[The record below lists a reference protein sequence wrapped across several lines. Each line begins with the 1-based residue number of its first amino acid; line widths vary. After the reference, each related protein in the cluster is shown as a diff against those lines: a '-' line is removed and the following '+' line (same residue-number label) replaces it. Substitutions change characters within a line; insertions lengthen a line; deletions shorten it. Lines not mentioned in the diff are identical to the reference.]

1 MANSDGSLIFDTALD
16 DEGFKRGSAKLE
28 RAMQHLVKEA
38 ERIGDVMQK
47 GFSTPKQIG
56 SFQSKIDSARKN
68 VAQLES
74 QINELGQQTISTA
87 QYENVSSAIQK
98 AEGALFKLI
107 GQQKMMQKLGTSED
121 STAWKRVAIEIE
133 NVEKKLEK
141 LNATKDALEASGQAF
156 VSGSETDEYQRLSA
170 SIAALTSQLEAY
182 QEAAQQIKMGG
193 TTGKISLLK
202 TALEKVGK
210 VAKSAVSWLKKFF
223 FHSNKSA
230 LSAKDLLKPLLSLK
244 SMLFT
249 RAKRMF
255 ISYIFDELKSAMAA
269 LQKYS
274 SAFGTA
280 MNNMKNSCKMLGAN
294 LSVTFGNLVAAIEP
308 AVTQIVNIISTA
320 ITYLNAFF
328 ALLSGKS
335 TMTVAKKQMKDYTE
349 ETDAA
354 AKAAKELNKQLM
366 GFDEINRLNAPKED
380 SSNGTNP
387 DDLFEEVPI
396 DSILPDYV
404 KNFFQ
409 QLKAAFEAGDW
420 GAIGSIIA
428 GGLNQGMSAIDNWIN
443 STFRPLAATWAE
455 RIATMLNHFIAGYD
469 WALLGKTV
477 ADGISA
483 GVNAWWK
490 FATTFDFGALGTRIA
505 AAINSFLS
513 TMSIPDET
521 GLNVWQKLGQALSR
535 TVNGLLTAIN
545 NALQNVDWFKVG
557 QAIGDFISSI
567 DWGSI
572 AWNFTKLAG
581 GIVEGIGAALAGWA
595 DTSPISAA
603 LATLLTTAFAGI
615 KLGPILTATVLASSL
630 KNGAVGAGGAG
641 IGGIAGAAAGAASTV
656 ATALSGIGSIVSG
669 AVIAITNFFSMLKT
683 GFSWLKEALM
693 LVGTA
698 LAAVGAVIL
707 GAPATIAAV
716 IAAIVAAVATAA
728 IVVKE
733 HWQEICTWFEGFTN
747 DLKIGWDNFINGL
760 KTGWANFSSGFMSDM
775 KRFGN
780 WLGSI
785 WQGLV
790 DGIVAD
796 WNNLVDGVMAIWT
809 ETKLKFNDFVE
820 SFKEFGKNVVEGFQK
835 GISEFFS
842 NPISWIKT
850 HIFDPFIN
858 GFMSLF
864 GIASPSKVMME
875 QGGFITDGLLKGITD
890 TWGNITSFF
899 SEAVSGIKEA
909 LSAGWNTIKETA
921 TSAWES
927 IKTGVTGRF
936 TATQQRLE
944 SGISTISSFMSS
956 GWSNIKSTASSLWE
970 ATRSSVTSIF
980 SAMQSKL
987 NGSMS
992 GLMTAISGGW
1002 NSIKTTAQSMWT
1014 SISSAVMSKWNGL
1027 RTSMRSTDWTSIGKN
1042 LCDGIAR
1049 GINDGWQWLK
1059 TTVGNLCSRMKSKA
1073 ESDLEINSPSRV
1085 FRDDIGKYVG
1095 LGLAEGISDTES
1107 DVIKSVSNLAK
1118 STVDAFGNPE
1128 LTADVAGAEM
1138 VHGLDAV
1145 AERLTTIVDSFRA
1158 VASIL
1163 ESLGG
1168 LLMPDIAVGTVV
1180 PPKIKSA
1187 VYAAE
1192 NDRKD
1197 YIGGSDVAD
1206 RIVSALIQVSE
1217 AIIKSI
1223 DEKDM
1228 SVSIGDDAIW
1238 DAYRRYDGKMGMI
1251 RGY

>member
-1 MANSDGSLIFDTALD
+1 MANDGSLVFDTELD
-16 DEGFKRGSAKLE
+16 TSGFEKGTAKFEKAFNSLRNATVQLGKAIE
-28 RAMQHLVKEA
+28 S
-38 ERIGDVMQK
+38 
-47 GFSTPKQIG
+47 GFSTPKQAEA
-56 SFQSKIDSARKN
+56 FQARVEKVKDS

-87 QYENVSSAIQK
+87 DYENVTKAIEK
-98 AEGALFKLI
+98 AEKALFKLYA
-107 GQQKMMQKLGTSED
+107 QKGILEELGVDES
-121 STAWKRVAIEIE
+121 STQWRRLQIQIRDAEAELARF
-133 NVEKKLEK
+133 EKAKK
-141 LNATKDALEASGQAF
+141 SMEASGQAF
-156 VSGSETDEYQRLSA
+156 VSGSETEEYQRLSTA
-170 SIAALTSQLEAY
+170 IADVTDRLNGY
-182 QEAAQQIKMGG
+182 QAAAQQVKTGG
-193 TTGKISLLK
+193 TAGKISLLK

-210 VAKSAVSWLKKFF
+210 AAKGAVSWLKKFL

-255 ISYIFDELKSAMAA
+255 ISYIYDELKSAMTA

-274 SAFGTA
+274 SAFGSA

-420 GAIGSIIA
+420 VAIGSIIA
-428 GGLNQGMSAIDNWIN
+428 GGLNQGMAAIDTWIN

-490 FATTFDFGALGTRIA
+490 FATTFNFEALGTRIA
-505 AAINSFLS
+505 TAINSALA

-521 GLNVWQKLGQALSR
+521 GLNAWQKLGQALSR

-545 NALQNVDWFKVG
+545 NALQNVDWFAVG
-557 QAIGDFISSI
+557 QSIGDFISSI

-581 GIVEGIGAALAGWA
+581 GIVEGIGAALAGWT

-683 GFSWLKEALM
+683 GFSWVKEALM

-716 IAAIVAAVATAA
+716 IAAIVAAVATSA
-728 IVVKE
+728 VVIKE
-733 HWQEICTWFEGFTN
+733 HWQEICAWFEGFTN
-747 DLKIGWDNFINGL
+747 DLKTGWDNFINGI
-760 KTGWANFSSGFMSDM
+760 KAGWANFSSGFMSDM

-785 WQGLV
+785 WQGLI

-809 ETKLKFNDFVE
+809 ETKIKFNDFVE
-820 SFKEFGKNVVEGFQK
+820 SFKAFGKNVVEGFQK

-858 GFMSLF
+858 GFKSLF

-875 QGGFITDGLLKGITD
+875 QGGFITDGLLKGLTD

-899 SEAVSGIKEA
+899 GDAVSGIKEA
-909 LSAGWNTIKETA
+909 LSSGWNAIKGHA

-927 IKTGVTGRF
+927 IKTTVTGKF
-936 TATQQRLE
+936 TATQQKLE
-944 SGISTISSFMSS
+944 SSVSGISTSVTS
-956 GWSNIKSTASSLWE
+956 GWSNIKSTTSSLWN
-970 ATRSSVTSIF
+970 ATSESVSAVF
-980 SAMQSKL
+980 SAMQSRL
-987 NGSMS
+987 GGSMS
-992 GLMTAISGGW
+992 SLMTALTNGW
-1002 NSIKTTAQSMWT
+1002 RTIQNTTSTTWT
-1014 SISSAVMSKWNGL
+1014 TISSTVQGKWNDLQSVL
-1027 RTSMRSTDWTSIGKN
+1027 RRTDWASIGS
-1042 LCDGIAR
+1042 GICSGIR
-1049 GINDGWQWLK
+1049 NGINAGWQWLK
-1059 TTVGNLCSRMKSKA
+1059 STV
-1073 ESDLEINSPSRV
+1073 SDLASSLLRSAKSALGIHSPSRV
-1085 FRDDIGKYVG
+1085 FRDEVGRNVG
-1095 LGLAEGISDTES
+1095 LGLAEGISDTEQN
-1107 DVIKSVSNLAK
+1107 VAATVSNLAK
-1118 STVDAFGNPE
+1118 TAVDAFGNPE

-1138 VHGLDAV
+1138 VNGLDAV
-1145 AERLTTIVDSFRA
+1145 AERLTTIVDSFQA
-1158 VASIL
+1158 IASIL
-1163 ESLGG
+1163 EALGG